1 MSEKSKPKRP
11 RTGVQSVYRQ
21 RVREVRML
29 LAFLEGEFRAWRD
42 DAEIS
47 AATIPSAS
55 EYHKGRARGIFEALD
70 LVEKLDVAA
79 RRGSG
84 LVSNQTICLRGQGG
98 MDHA

>member
-1 MSEKSKPKRP
+1 MREKKPFY
-11 RTGVQSVYRQ
+11 QQ
-21 RVREVRML
+21 RVSEVRMAL
-29 LAFLEGEFRAWRD
+29 SFLEGEFRRWRD

-79 RRGSG
+79 RR
-84 LVSNQTICLRGQGG
+84 LATKPRK
-98 MDHA
+98 AKR